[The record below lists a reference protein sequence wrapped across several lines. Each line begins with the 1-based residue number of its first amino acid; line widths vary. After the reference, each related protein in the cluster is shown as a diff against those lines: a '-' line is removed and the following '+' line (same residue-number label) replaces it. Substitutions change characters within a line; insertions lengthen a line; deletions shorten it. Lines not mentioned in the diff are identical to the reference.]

1 MRRSPFLLLFVL
13 LAAVMSGLIQVS
25 AAQQAPKAPAIVPV
39 PSHASSDQRALL
51 DQYCVT
57 CHNSRLKTG
66 GLALDSV
73 DVAQPTAAAA
83 IWEKVI
89 RKVGADQMP
98 PPGRPAPDKQHKDA
112 LVSWLVSEIDRD
124 AMAHPNPGR
133 TESVHRLNRAEYHNA
148 VRDLLAL
155 DLDVSELLPADD
167 MSYGFDNMAGVL
179 RITPSLLDRY
189 VAAARKISRGAIGDL
204 AIAPTAQTFRLKAD
218 LSQDVGFEGLPLGT
232 RGGVSI
238 PYQFPLDAEYTFSV
252 EPLGG
257 GPDAHQL
264 EVAIDGA
271 RVRVFELNARNGQGV
286 GQGYDSEGEALE
298 VRVPVKA
305 GPHVVAV
312 TFVKKS
318 SALLESVRDPFF
330 APHAEGAART
340 QPAVGSV
347 TITGPFNGSGVS
359 PTPSRERIFVC
370 HPANAS
376 AEAACARQVLSTLA
390 RRAYRRPVTESEV
403 GVLVKFYQEGRAAGG
418 FDNGIEMAIRRL
430 LVSPEFLFR
439 IESDPTGVAP
449 STSYAVSDL
458 ELASRLSF
466 FLWSSIPDDQLLD
479 AATRGTLRKPGVL
492 EQQVRR
498 MLTDPRSNALVENFA
513 GQWLQLRTIEGSAPN
528 EFLFPNFGENLRRDF
543 RRETE
548 LFFGSILRENSSVL
562 DFITADYTFVNERLA
577 KHYGFPNVYGSQF
590 RRVHI
595 PDENRRGLLGQGSF
609 LTLTSLADRTTVVG
623 RGKWIMD
630 NVVGSPPPSPPPPC
644 PLPPGQT
651 GVCVP
656 AFPENTSGG
665 RVLTV
670 RERMEQHRANP
681 VCASCHARMDP
692 LGFSLE
698 NYDATG
704 QWRTRDGDTKI
715 DASAVLPDGTKFEG
729 PAGLRAWILARPSQF
744 STALTEKLM
753 IYALGRGL
761 EPYDAPAVRK
771 IVSGAASD
779 YRFQSLIIGVVK
791 STPFQMRKSPAN
803 PEAPASSIAG
813 VRK

>member
-1 MRRSPFLLLFVL
+1 MRRSPFLIVTVL
-13 LAAVMSGLIQVS
+13 LLAVMSGLIQ
-25 AAQQAPKAPAIVPV
+25 ARTTQQTAKAPAITPV
-39 PSHASSDQRALL
+39 PSHSVAEQRAVL
-51 DQYCVT
+51 DQYCVS
-57 CHNSRLKTG
+57 CHNTKLKTG
-66 GLALDSV
+66 GLALDSA
-73 DVAQPTAAAA
+73 DVTQPATGAAV
-83 IWEKVI
+83 WEKVI
-89 RKVGADQMP
+89 RKLSADQMP
-98 PPGRPAPDKQHKDA
+98 PPGRPRPDKQHKDA

-124 AMAHPNPGR
+124 ATAHPNPGR

-167 MSYGFDNMAGVL
+167 MSYGFDNIAGVL

-204 AIAPTAQTFRLKAD
+204 TIAPTAETFRLKAD
-218 LSQDVGFEGLPLGT
+218 LSQDIAFEDLPLGT

-238 PYQFPLDAEYTFSV
+238 PYQFPLDAEYVFRV

-257 GPDAHQL
+257 GADSHEL
-264 EVAIDGA
+264 ELAIDGA
-271 RVRVFELNARNGQGV
+271 RVRVFELNARSGLGV
-286 GQGYDSEGEALE
+286 SQGYDSEGDARE

-305 GPHVVAV
+305 GPHLVAV

-318 SALLESVRDPFF
+318 SALVESVREPFF
-330 APHAEGAART
+330 APHSEGAPRT
-340 QPAVGSV
+340 QPALGSV
-347 TITGPFNGSGVS
+347 TITGPFNGTGVS
-359 PTPSRERIFVC
+359 LTPSRERIFVC
-370 HPANAS
+370 HPANTG
-376 AEAACARQVLSTLA
+376 AESGCARQILSTLA
-390 RRAYRRPVTESEV
+390 RRAYRRPVTESEI
-403 GVLVKFYQEGRAAGG
+403 GVLLKFYQDGRAGAG

-439 IESDPTGVAP
+439 IESDPAGVGP
-449 STSYAVSDL
+449 STTYAVSDV

-466 FLWSSIPDDQLLD
+466 FLWSSVPDDQLLD
-479 AATRGTLRKPGVL
+479 AAVRGTLRKPGVL

-498 MLTDPRSNALVENFA
+498 MLADPRSNALAENFA
-513 GQWLQLRTIEGSAPN
+513 GQWLQLRTIEGSAPD

-548 LFFGSILRENSSVL
+548 LFFGSILRENNSVL

-609 LTLTSLADRTTVVG
+609 LTSTSLADRTTVVG
-623 RGKWIMD
+623 RGKWILD
-630 NVVGSPPPSPPPPC
+630 NVLGSPPPPPPANV
-644 PLPPGQT
+644 PP
-651 GVCVP
+651 
-656 AFPENTSGG
+656 FPENKDGG
-665 RVLTV
+665 KVLTV

-692 LGFSLE
+692 LGFALE
-698 NYDATG
+698 NFDATG
-704 QWRTRDGDTKI
+704 QWRTHEGDTKI
-715 DASAVLPDGTKFEG
+715 DSSAVLPDGTKFQG
-729 PAGLRAWILARPSQF
+729 AAGLRAWILTRPGQF

-761 EPYDAPAVRK
+761 EPYDAPAIRR
-771 IVSGAASD
+771 IVNGAGSD

-791 STPFQMRKSPAN
+791 STPFQMRKSAAS
-803 PEAPASSIAG
+803 EAPASSVAG
-813 VRK
+813 ARP

>member
-1 MRRSPFLLLFVL
+1 
-13 LAAVMSGLIQVS
+13 
-25 AAQQAPKAPAIVPV
+25 
-39 PSHASSDQRALL
+39 LL
-51 DQYCVT
+51 DRYCVT

-66 GLALDSV
+66 GLALDGV
-73 DVAQPTAAAA
+73 DVDHPAASAA
-83 IWEKVI
+83 VWEKVI
-89 RKVGADQMP
+89 RKVSTDQMP
-98 PPGRPAPDKQHKDA
+98 PPGRAAPSKQQKDT

-124 AMAHPNPGR
+124 ATVHPNPGR

-155 DLDVSELLPADD
+155 DLDVADLLPADD
-167 MSYGFDNMAGVL
+167 MSYGFDNNAGVL

-189 VAAARKISRGAIGDL
+189 VAAARKISRNAIGSG
-204 AIAPTAQTFRLKAD
+204 AIAPTAQTFRLKSD
-218 LSQDVGFEGLPLGT
+218 LSQDVGFEDLPLGT

-238 PYQFPLDAEYTFSV
+238 QYQFPLDAEYVFKV

-257 GPDAHQL
+257 GIDSHQL

-271 RVRVFELNARNGQGV
+271 RVRVFELNPRSGLGV
-286 GQGYDSEGEALE
+286 GQGYDSEGDAFE

-305 GPHVVAV
+305 GPHAVAV
-312 TFVKKS
+312 TFVRKS
-318 SALLESVRDPFF
+318 AALVESVRDPFF
-330 APHAEGAART
+330 APHAEGAPRT

-347 TITGPFNGSGVS
+347 TITGPFNGSGAS
-359 PTPSRERIFVC
+359 QTPSRERIFVC
-370 HPANAS
+370 HPAGANAES
-376 AEAACARQVLSTLA
+376 ACARQVLSTLA
-390 RRAYRRPVTESEV
+390 RRAYRRTVTDAEV
-403 GVLVKFYQEGRAAGG
+403 ATLMKFYQDARSTGG

-439 IESDPTGVAP
+439 IETDPAGTAAGSAYTISDI
-449 STSYAVSDL
+449 

-479 AATRGTLRKPGVL
+479 AVIQGTLRKPGVL
-492 EQQVRR
+492 DRQVRR
-498 MLTDPRSNALVENFA
+498 MLADPRSNALVENFA

-548 LFFGSILRENSSVL
+548 LFFSSVLHENRSVL

-577 KHYGFPNVYGSQF
+577 KHYGFPNVYGRQF
-590 RRVHI
+590 RRVNI

-630 NVVGSPPPSPPPPC
+630 NVLGSPPPSPPPPC

-656 AFPENTSGG
+656 ALVENKSGEKVMTL
-665 RVLTV
+665 RA
-670 RERMEQHRANP
+670 RMEQHRANP

-692 LGFSLE
+692 LGFALE

-704 QWRTRDGDTKI
+704 QWRTADADTKI
-715 DASAVLPDGTKFEG
+715 DASASLPDGTKFEG

-744 STALTEKLM
+744 ATALTEKLM
-753 IYALGRGL
+753 IYGLGRGL
-761 EPYDAPAVRK
+761 ESYDAPAIRK
-771 IVSGAASD
+771 IVNGAAND
-779 YRFQSLIIGVVK
+779 YRFQALILGVVK
-791 STPFQMRKSPAN
+791 STPFQMRRSATPS
-803 PEAPASSIAG
+803 EAAAAAVAG
-813 VRK
+813 AHQ

>member
-1 MRRSPFLLLFVL
+1 M
-13 LAAVMSGLIQVS
+13 
-25 AAQQAPKAPAIVPV
+25 
-39 PSHASSDQRALL
+39 L

-66 GLALDSV
+66 GLALDNL
-73 DVAQPTAAAA
+73 DVAQPPSAAAV
-83 IWEKVI
+83 WEKVI
-89 RKVGADQMP
+89 RKLSADQMP
-98 PPGRPAPDKQHKDA
+98 PPGRPRPDQPHKDA

-124 AMAHPNPGR
+124 ATARPNPGR

-155 DLDVSELLPADD
+155 DLDVSEVLPADD
-167 MSYGFDNMAGVL
+167 MSYGFDNIAGVL

-189 VAAARKISRGAIGDL
+189 VAAARRISRGAIGDL
-204 AIAPTAQTFRLKAD
+204 AIAPTAETFRLKSD
-218 LSQDVGFEGLPLGT
+218 LSQDVAFEDLPVGT
-232 RGGVSI
+232 RGGLSI
-238 PYQFPLDAEYTFSV
+238 PYQFPLDAEYSFKV

-257 GPDAHQL
+257 GADAHEL

-271 RVRVFELNARNGQGV
+271 RVRVFELNARSGLGV
-286 GQGYDSEGEALE
+286 GQGYDSEGDAYE

-312 TFVKKS
+312 KKS
-318 SALLESVRDPFF
+318 SALVESVRDPFF
-330 APHAEGAART
+330 APHAEGAPRT

-359 PTPSRERIFVC
+359 QTPSRERIFVC
-370 HPANAS
+370 HPANS
-376 AEAACARQVLSTLA
+376 GAEAACAHQILSTLA
-390 RRAYRRPVTESEV
+390 RRAYRRPVTESEI
-403 GVLVKFYQEGRAAGG
+403 GVLVKFYQEGRATGG
-418 FDNGIEMAIRRL
+418 FDSGIEMAIRRL

-439 IESDPTGVAP
+439 IESDPAGIAP
-449 STSYAVSDL
+449 STTYGVSDI

-479 AATRGTLRKPGVL
+479 AAVHGTLRKPGIL
-492 EQQVRR
+492 EQQVR
-498 MLTDPRSNALVENFA
+498 MLADPRANALVENFA
-513 GQWLQLRTIEGSAPN
+513 GQWLQLRTIEGSTPD

-548 LFFGSILRENSSVL
+548 LFFASILRENSSVL

-623 RGKWIMD
+623 RGKWILD

-644 PLPPGQT
+644 PLPPGQV

-656 AFPENTSGG
+656 AFPENKSGG

-729 PAGLRAWILARPSQF
+729 PAGLRAWILARPAQF

-761 EPYDAPAVRK
+761 EPYDAPAIRK
-771 IVSGAASD
+771 IVAGAAND

-791 STPFQMRKSPAN
+791 STPFQMRKSLAPSA
-803 PEAPASSIAG
+803 EVPASSIAD
-813 VRK
+813 VRR

>member
-1 MRRSPFLLLFVL
+1 MRRSPFLILFVL
-13 LAAVMSGLIQVS
+13 LAAAILGLIPVT
-25 AAQQAPKAPAIVPV
+25 AAQQASAPPSSKASAFTPI
-39 PSHASSDQRALL
+39 PSHSAADQRAVL

-57 CHNSRLKTG
+57 CHNSRLKTA
-66 GLALDSV
+66 GLALDNV
-73 DVAQPTAAAA
+73 DVAQAPLAADV
-83 IWEKVI
+83 WEKVI
-89 RKVGADQMP
+89 RKVSADQMP
-98 PPGRPAPDKQHKDA
+98 PPGRPRPDKQHKDA

-124 AMAHPNPGR
+124 ATAHPNPGR

-155 DLDVSELLPADD
+155 DLEVSELLPADD

-179 RITPSLLDRY
+179 RVTPSLLDRY
-189 VAAARKISRGAIGDL
+189 VAAARKISRSAVGDP
-204 AIAPTAQTFRLKAD
+204 AIAPMAQTFRLKAD
-218 LSQDVGFEGLPLGT
+218 LSQDVAFEGLPLGT

-238 PYQFPLDAEYTFSV
+238 PYQFPLDAEYTVSV

-257 GPDAHQL
+257 GADPQQL

-271 RVRVFELNARNGQGV
+271 RVRVFELNARNGMGV
-286 GQGYDSEGEALE
+286 GQGYDSEGAAYE

-305 GPHVVAV
+305 GPHTVAV
-312 TFVKKS
+312 TFVRKS
-318 SALLESVRDPFF
+318 SALIESVREPFF
-330 APHAEGAART
+330 APHAEGAPRT

-347 TITGPFNGSGVS
+347 TITGPFNGSGAS
-359 PTPSRERIFVC
+359 QTPSRERVFVC
-370 HPANAS
+370 RPVNAG
-376 AEAACARQVLSTLA
+376 AEAACAHQILSTLA
-390 RRAYRRPVTESEV
+390 RRAYRRPVTEAEI
-403 GVLVKFYQEGRAAGG
+403 GVLLKFYQDGRGTRG
-418 FDNGIEMAIRRL
+418 FESGIEMAVRRL

-439 IESDPTGVAP
+439 IESDPAGVAA
-449 STSYAVSDL
+449 STTYEVSDL

-479 AATRGTLRKPGVL
+479 AAVRGTLRKPGVI

-498 MLTDPRSNALVENFA
+498 MLADSRSNALVENFA
-513 GQWLQLRTIEGSAPN
+513 GQWLQLRTIEGSAPD

-562 DFITADYTFVNERLA
+562 DFIAADYTFVNERLA

-595 PDENRRGLLGQGSF
+595 PDDNRRGLFGQGSF
-609 LTLTSLADRTTVVG
+609 LTSTSLADRTTVVG
-623 RGKWIMD
+623 RGKWILD
-630 NVVGSPPPSPPPPC
+630 NVLGAPPPP
-644 PLPPGQT
+644 PPPN
-651 GVCVP
+651 VP
-656 AFPENTSGG
+656 PFPENKAGG
-665 RVLTV
+665 KVLSV

-704 QWRTRDGDTKI
+704 QWRTREADTPI
-715 DASAVLPDGTKFEG
+715 DASAVLPDGTKFAG
-729 PAGLRAWILARPSQF
+729 PAGLRTWILSRPSQF

-761 EPYDAPAVRK
+761 DAYDAPAIRK
-771 IVSGAASD
+771 IVTGAAGD
-779 YRFQSLIIGVVK
+779 YRFQSLIIGVTK
-791 STPFQMRKSPAN
+791 STPFQKRRTPRPN
-803 PEAPASSIAG
+803 GDTPVSSVAG
-813 VRK
+813 LRP

>member
-1 MRRSPFLLLFVL
+1 MTFRSPFVVL
-13 LAAVMSGLIQVS
+13 SAVLVAMMSGGIQMS
-25 AAQQAPKAPAIVPV
+25 AQQAQQPQKALPAPPISAVA
-39 PSHASSDQRALL
+39 SHGGADQRAVL
-51 DQYCVT
+51 DRYCVT

-66 GLALDSV
+66 GLALDSA
-73 DVAQPTAAAA
+73 DVAHPPSGVA

-89 RKVGADQMP
+89 RKVSTDQMP
-98 PPGRPAPDKQHKDA
+98 PPGRPAPDKQQKDA

-124 AMAHPNPGR
+124 AGAHPNPGR

-167 MSYGFDNMAGVL
+167 MSYGFDNIAGVL

-189 VAAARKISRGAIGDL
+189 VAAARKISRNAIGD
-204 AIAPTAQTFRLKAD
+204 ATIAPTAQTFRLKSD
-218 LSQDVGFEGLPLGT
+218 LSQDVGFEDLPPGT

-238 PYQFPLDAEYTFSV
+238 PYQFPLDAEYVFKV

-257 GPDAHQL
+257 GIDSHEL

-271 RVRVFELNARNGQGV
+271 RVKLFELNARSGLGV
-286 GQGYDSEGEALE
+286 GQGYDSEGDALD

-305 GPHVVAV
+305 GPHTVAV
-312 TFVKKS
+312 TFVRKS
-318 SALLESVRDPFF
+318 AALVESVRDPFF
-330 APHAEGAART
+330 APHAEGAPRT

-347 TITGPFNGSGVS
+347 TITGPFNSAGVS
-359 PTPSRERIFVC
+359 QTPSRDRIYVC
-370 HPANAS
+370 HPANAG
-376 AEAACARQVLSTLA
+376 AESGCARQILSTLA
-390 RRAYRRPVTESEV
+390 RRAYRRPATDAEV
-403 GVLVKFYQEGRAAGG
+403 GTLLKFYQDGRSAGS
-418 FDNGIEMAIRRL
+418 FDSGIEMAVRRL

-439 IESDPTGVAP
+439 IEADPSGAAP
-449 STSYAVSDL
+449 GAAYTVSDL

-479 AATRGTLRKPGVL
+479 AAIQGTLRKPGVL
-492 EQQVRR
+492 DQQVRR
-498 MLTDPRSNALVENFA
+498 MLADPRSNALVENFA

-548 LFFGSILRENSSVL
+548 LFFGSILHENRSVL

-595 PDENRRGLLGQGSF
+595 PDENRRGLIGQGSF

-630 NVVGSPPPSPPPPC
+630 NVLGSPPPSPPPPC

-656 AFPENTSGG
+656 ALAENKSGEK
-665 RVLTV
+665 VLTL

-704 QWRTRDGDTKI
+704 QWRAYDGDTKI
-715 DASAVLPDGTKFEG
+715 DASASLPDGTKFEG

-744 STALTEKLM
+744 ATALTEKLM
-753 IYALGRGL
+753 IYGLGRGL
-761 EPYDAPAVRK
+761 EPYDAPAIRK
-771 IVSGAASD
+771 IVNGASSD
-779 YRFQSLIIGVVK
+779 YRFQSLIAGVVK
-791 STPFQMRKSPAN
+791 STPFQMRRTAA
-803 PEAPASSIAG
+803 PETSVAQ
-813 VRK
+813 